1 MTSAIITAQQ
11 LAFRRD
17 THQVLHDVSLDI
29 SPGQRISVLGRNGAG
44 KSTLFRLIAGA
55 WQPNAGTLQLDGE
68 AYRYNRNGRNQ
79 IRRNVQLVLQEPDD
93 QIFATTVAADV
104 SYGPVNQGLSAE
116 TVAARVTEA
125 LEQCEI
131 SHLAQHVPHHLSF
144 GQRKRVALAGA
155 LAMKPRVLLLDEPT
169 AGLDPSGVERIA
181 QILENL
187 TAAGTAIVFA
197 THDVNFAYE
206 VADHAAI
213 LHKGTLNFGAVETLL
228 SNPELLH
235 QASLTLP
242 WAPAVSKILEREIRR
257 VSDL

>member
-1 MTSAIITAQQ
+1 MTSAIITAQH
-11 LAFRRD
+11 LAFRRA

-29 SPGQRISVLGRNGAG
+29 FPGQRIAVLGRNGAG
-44 KSTLFRLIAGA
+44 KSTLFRLVAGA
-55 WQPNAGTLQLDGE
+55 WQPNAGTLQLDGQ
-68 AYRYNRNGRNQ
+68 AYRYNRSGRNL

-116 TVAARVTEA
+116 VVATQVTEA

-131 SHLAQHVPHHLSF
+131 SHLAAHIPHHLSF

-155 LAMKPRVLLLDEPT
+155 LSMKPRVLLLDEPT
-169 AGLDPSGVERIA
+169 AGLDPKGIERIA

-187 TAAGTAIVFA
+187 STAGTAIVFA

-213 LHKGTLNFGAVETLL
+213 LHEGTLKVGAVETLL
-228 SNPELLH
+228 SDPELLR
-235 QASLTLP
+235 QAALTLP
-242 WAPAVSKILEREIRR
+242 WAPVVSKLLGREIRR
-257 VSDL
+257 VNDL